1 MVREKILVRK
11 LLHFKINSKMLV
23 LYFGTNK
30 VKKKTPSHYK
40 QEHKFVTST
49 SNKHSYGPER
59 LKERKRKKEKE

>member
-30 VKKKTPSHYK
+30 VKKKH
-40 QEHKFVTST
+40 HLII
-49 SNKHSYGPER
+49 NKNTNS
-59 LKERKRKKEKE
+59 